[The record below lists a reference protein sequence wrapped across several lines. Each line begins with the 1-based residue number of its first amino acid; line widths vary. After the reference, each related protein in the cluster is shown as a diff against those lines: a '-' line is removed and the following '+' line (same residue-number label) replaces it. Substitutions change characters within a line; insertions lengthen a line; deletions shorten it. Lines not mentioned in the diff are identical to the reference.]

1 MSESNRVS
9 AVLGDAEIA
18 ELRTHIAALR
28 ARLPFL
34 VNLSPQ
40 DRKELP
46 KLGDK
51 TVGFD
56 EKCRS
61 YMSSHPEFI
70 PPFISV
76 DEVEKD
82 RELRSRFLAFMPEFM
97 MLAEHMDDTLTV
109 LGSEILMAD
118 LAYYQNVREAA
129 RRGLPGAQQIYDDM
143 RVRFP
148 GAGTRPVATTKPA

>member
-18 ELRTHIAALR
+18 ELRTQIAALR

-56 EKCRS
+56 EKCQT
-61 YMSSHPEFI
+61 YMESNPEFL
-70 PPFISV
+70 PGFV
-76 DEVEKD
+76 DTAELD
-82 RELRSRFLAFMPEFM
+82 RDRALRSQMLRIAPDLLL
-97 MLAEHMDDTLTV
+97 LAEQIEDTLTV
-109 LGSEILMAD
+109 LGSEIVMVD
-118 LAYYQNVREAA
+118 FAYYQGVREAA
-129 RRGLPGAQQIYDDM
+129 RRGLPGAQLSYDDL
-143 RVRFP
+143 RTRFP
-148 GAGTRPVATTKPA
+148 GPGRPSLKPKT

>member
-1 MSESNRVS
+1 MPDFNRIS
-9 AVLGDAEIA
+9 AALNDQDIA
-18 ELRTHIAALR
+18 ELRTLIAS
-28 ARLPFL
+28 ARSKLPFML
-34 VNLSPQ
+34 GLTPTE
-40 DRKELP
+40 RRELP